1 MSARKALRLAE
12 KAGLNVKEIIVQEDI
27 APGIDADPEDRRGLG
42 GCIPLMKVMG
52 AACEEGK
59 SIDEVLEIGKAFH
72 SHLATLSVALKVATH
87 PQNGG
92 EIGSLADDEM
102 EIGMGQHGEGG
113 GGIMKVQTADETAR
127 IMVDRLVQATGLKSG
142 DRALLVINGSGA
154 TTTMEM
160 LICYRAAAKCLAEKG
175 ITLMDGIADELLT
188 VQEMA
193 GFQMI
198 LAKVCPTCEA
208 LLKAKA
214 DTPCWTCNG

>member
-1 MSARKALRLAE
+1 
-12 KAGLNVKEIIVQEDI
+12 
-27 APGIDADPEDRRGLG
+27 
-42 GCIPLMKVMG
+42 
-52 AACEEGK
+52 
-59 SIDEVLEIGKAFH
+59 
-72 SHLATLSVALKVATH
+72 
-87 PQNGG
+87 
-92 EIGSLADDEM
+92 
-102 EIGMGQHGEGG
+102 MGQHGEGG

-127 IMVDRLVQATGLKSG
+127 IMVDRLVQATGLQSG
-142 DRALLVINGSGA
+142 ERALLIVNGSGA

-160 LICYRAAAKCLAEKG
+160 LICYRAAAKRLAEKG

-214 DTPCWTCNG
+214 NTPYWTCNG